1 MTSENVG
8 LSNNTAEL
16 IEVSNDLGLPDID
29 STPGNKNVSED
40 DFGKADVIITINE
53 DKKVDS
59 FRIGF
64 GTPRWM
70 SSLSMNGYYTKSW
83 KCNLKD
89 YLGG

>member
-40 DFGKADVIITINE
+40 DFGKADVIITIKTGGILFYGGIVLAVLAIFALGAYEIN
-53 DKKVDS
+53 KRVLNKV
-59 FRIGF
+59 
-64 GTPRWM
+64 
-70 SSLSMNGYYTKSW
+70 
-83 KCNLKD
+83 
-89 YLGG
+89 

>member
-40 DFGKADVIITINE
+40 DFGKADVIITIKTGGILFYGGIVLAILAIFALGAYEIN
-53 DKKVDS
+53 KRVLSKV
-59 FRIGF
+59 
-64 GTPRWM
+64 
-70 SSLSMNGYYTKSW
+70 
-83 KCNLKD
+83 
-89 YLGG
+89 

>member
-40 DFGKADVIITINE
+40 DFGKADVIITIKTGGILFYGGIVLAILAIFALGAYEIN
-53 DKKVDS
+53 KRVLNKV
-59 FRIGF
+59 
-64 GTPRWM
+64 
-70 SSLSMNGYYTKSW
+70 
-83 KCNLKD
+83 
-89 YLGG
+89 

>member
-40 DFGKADVIITINE
+40 DFGKADVIITI
-53 DKKVDS
+53 KTGGILFYGGIVLAVLAK
-59 FRIGF
+59 IGRASCRERVF
-64 GTPRWM
+64 I
-70 SSLSMNGYYTKSW
+70 LV
-83 KCNLKD
+83 
-89 YLGG
+89 

>member
-40 DFGKADVIITINE
+40 DFGKADVIITI
-53 DKKVDS
+53 K
-59 FRIGF
+59 
-64 GTPRWM
+64 T
-70 SSLSMNGYYTKSW
+70 
-83 KCNLKD
+83 
-89 YLGG
+89 GGILFYGGIVLAVLAIFAL

>member
-40 DFGKADVIITINE
+40 DFGKADVIITIKTGGILFYGGIVLAVLAIFALGAYEIN
-53 DKKVDS
+53 KRVLSKV
-59 FRIGF
+59 
-64 GTPRWM
+64 
-70 SSLSMNGYYTKSW
+70 
-83 KCNLKD
+83 
-89 YLGG
+89 

>member
-40 DFGKADVIITINE
+40 DFGKADVIITIKTGGILFYGGIVLAVLAIFALGAYAIN
-53 DKKVDS
+53 KKVLN
-59 FRIGF
+59 RV
-64 GTPRWM
+64 
-70 SSLSMNGYYTKSW
+70 
-83 KCNLKD
+83 
-89 YLGG
+89 

>member
-40 DFGKADVIITINE
+40 DFGKADVIITIKTVGILFYGGIVLAVLAIFALGAYEIN
-53 DKKVDS
+53 KRVLNKV
-59 FRIGF
+59 
-64 GTPRWM
+64 
-70 SSLSMNGYYTKSW
+70 
-83 KCNLKD
+83 
-89 YLGG
+89 